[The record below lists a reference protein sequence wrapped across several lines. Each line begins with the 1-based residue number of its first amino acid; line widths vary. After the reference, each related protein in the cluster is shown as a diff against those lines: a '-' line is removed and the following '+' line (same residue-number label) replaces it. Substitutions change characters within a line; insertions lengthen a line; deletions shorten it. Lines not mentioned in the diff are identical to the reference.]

1 MERVAVE
8 EGTRAV
14 FGDVAAGGTGFVE
27 AGEEGVLALAA
38 LDLLDAGSLVL
49 FQIGALVP
57 DAGEGVV
64 AALADGPDDD
74 GDGLVGAFEI
84 DGRVVQ
90 AGARDEKEGAERGVG
105 FLPDADGLAEGPAA
119 KQREIG
125 VGCGAALAPVV
136 VE

>member
-1 MERVAVE
+1 MESWRGTEIRALRVSAN
-8 EGTRAV
+8 
-14 FGDVAAGGTGFVE
+14 
-27 AGEEGVLALAA
+27 
-38 LDLLDAGSLVL
+38 S
-49 FQIGALVP
+49 P
-57 DAGEGVV
+57 
-64 AALADGPDDD
+64 DD

-125 VGCGAALAPVV
+125 VGGGAALAPVV